1 MRPQKA
7 LLYLVLAT
15 VMTIIAVLINAAS
28 VGQIKGVITNA
39 ETGEPVVGAS
49 VLVVGTK
56 FGAMTDF
63 DGRYT
68 ISRLEPGTYELKISH
83 LDFNTV
89 VVTEVVVKT
98 DLTTEVSQELSKK
111 VAESG
116 ETIKVVADREIIDK
130 FETANQTR
138 ISRDAVKNKPV
149 TTVDELLT
157 QVPGVVTGREGEVF
171 IRGGRAGEVAHIVD
185 GVSRGDAAAG
195 SSSPESKLRP
205 QPKTGPWGS
214 VHGGTANPNGEPF
227 SAMFFDHYG
236 INPFVDTEDDH
247 LSTFAIDVD
256 DASFIMTRSYLERG
270 HLPPDEAV
278 RVEEFINHF
287 DYNYE
292 FPERKA
298 FGLHFEGAPSPFGE
312 NCYLLKIGI
321 QGRDVRRRDRKPA
334 NLVFVVDV
342 SGSMGCEN
350 RLGLVKR
357 GLRMMVDNLSPTD
370 RVGIVV
376 YGSRGRVVLQS
387 TPLHHRGRSAVL
399 AAIEKL
405 IPAGATCAEEGIK
418 LGYAMA
424 DRFFERGRIN
434 RIVLCSDG
442 VANVGRTGPEAI
454 LRDIKR
460 YADKGITLTTVGFG
474 MGNYNDILMEKL
486 GNKGNGQYAYVD
498 DIKEAR
504 RFFVDNLTGVL
515 QTIAGDVKIQV
526 DWDPAMVRSYRLLG
540 YENRD
545 VDDDKFRDDA
555 EDGGEI
561 GAGHQV
567 TALCEIKLTRS
578 ATRRRAPMGTMYV
591 RYKDPDLREII
602 EVKRTIDRGHLRD
615 HVSMCSPDFRLAAAS
630 AELAEILRDSYWARG
645 STVDDVMAF
654 LGGYYNEHEDERF
667 AELAEILRE
676 VSQHR
681 EELAQR

>member
-7 LLYLVLAT
+7 LPYLVLAT

-39 ETGEPVVGAS
+39 ESGEPVVGAS

-63 DGRYT
+63 DGRYE
-68 ISRLEPGTYELKISH
+68 IKHLEPGTYRLKISH
-83 LDFNTV
+83 LDYNPV
-89 VVTEVVVKT
+89 EVIDVVVKT
-98 DLTTEVSQELSKK
+98 DLTTEVSQELTRK
-111 VAESG
+111 ATEGG
-116 ETIKVVADREIIDK
+116 ETIKVVADVDAIDK
-130 FETANQTR
+130 FGTANQTR
-138 ISRDAVKNKPV
+138 VTREEIKKQPV
-149 TTVDELLT
+149 TSADELLT
-157 QVPGVVTGREGEVF
+157 QVPKVVTGREGEVF
-171 IRGGRAGEVAHIVD
+171 IRGGRAGEVAYIVD
-185 GVSRGDAAAG
+185 GVSPGNEPATLSR
-195 SSSPESKLRP
+195 PEAKHRP
-205 QPKTGPWGS
+205 QPKTGPWGP
-214 VHGGTANPNGEPF
+214 VHGGTTNPNGEPF

-236 INPFVDTEDDH
+236 VNPFVDTEDDH

-321 QGRDVRRRDRKPA
+321 QGRDVQRRDRKPA

-342 SGSMGCEN
+342 SGSMACEN
-350 RLGLVKR
+350 RLGLVR
-357 GLRMMVDNLSPTD
+357 QGLEMMVDNLRPSD

-376 YGSRGRVVLQS
+376 YGSRGRVVLES
-387 TPLHHRGRSAVL
+387 TALHGEGRQAVM
-399 AAIEKL
+399 AAINEL

-424 DRFFERGRIN
+424 DRFFDHRRIN

-442 VANVGRTGPEAI
+442 VANVGQTGPEAI
-454 LRDIKR
+454 LRNIKQ

-474 MGNYNDILMEKL
+474 MGNYNDILMERL
-486 GNKGNGQYAYVD
+486 GNQGNGQYAYID

-515 QTIAGDVKIQV
+515 QTIAGDVKIQI
-526 DWDPAMVRSYRLLG
+526 DWDPAMIRSYRLLG

-567 TALCEIKLTRS
+567 TALYEIKLN
-578 ATRRRAPMGTMYV
+578 RRMAHRRGPLGTMFV
-591 RYKDPDLREII
+591 RYKDPDLGEII
-602 EVKRTIDRGHLRD
+602 EVKRPIDRRCLQD
-615 HVSMCSPDFRLAAAS
+615 HVSRCSADFRLTAAS

-645 STVDDVMAF
+645 STVDDIVAF
-654 LGGYYNEHEDERF
+654 LGGHYNEHEDERF
-667 AELAEILRE
+667 AELAEILRM